1 MLPVLCGVL
10 FALLT
15 WQVAAGGWLVALDE
29 RVGYQLFRPGTA
41 HPLAELAADL
51 GNTQIAL
58 IALVAAMGFS
68 VWRGLRMRL
77 RRWWLPPLTAAAAMA
92 SVPALVVPL
101 KDLIG
106 RPGPLGP
113 AENYGWYPSGHAA
126 TATIA
131 YGAAALL
138 LAPALRRALARLLL
152 AGAALL
158 LNLLVGAG
166 LIRCGYHWPIDVLG
180 SWLLFGG
187 LLCALCVPA
196 MRRPSA
202 PWHAPAAGGSA
213 TSRSPAR
220 SGPSP

>member
-1 MLPVLCGVL
+1 MVLPVLCGVL
-10 FALLT
+10 FTLLT
-15 WQVAAGGWLVALDE
+15 WQISTGGWLRALDE
-29 RVGYQLFRPGTA
+29 RIGHRLFHPGSA
-41 HPLAELAADL
+41 HPLAEAAADL

-58 IALVAAMGFS
+58 IVLVAAVGCA
-68 VWRGLRMRL
+68 VWHGLRMRV

-101 KDLIG
+101 KDVIG

-126 TATIA
+126 TATVA

-166 LIRCGYHWPIDVLG
+166 LILCGYHWPIDVLG

-187 LLCALCVPA
+187 LLCALCVPLTH
-196 MRRPSA
+196 RRRA
-202 PWHAPAAGGSA
+202 
-213 TSRSPAR
+213 
-220 SGPSP
+220 